1 MYDHLDDPTPPPPG
15 DETRAEVLAR
25 AGRLRRKRLALLT
38 SGASAAV
45 VVVVVAVLAL
55 TGSSDRASL
64 IVVSPTPTVTASE
77 TAEPTP
83 SATPSAAGSPT
94 TGPTPT
100 RTATTAPTASA
111 TTDVRCQ
118 SLDCPDGKP
127 GWTTGYT
134 QCIPATVEPDGA
146 GAPPVDGLVLTLA
159 LPASAASGTDVHGTA
174 TVTNNSDVTVSF
186 EVRQPRIGAEAGV
199 SGAGGTSSTHASDAQ
214 GSEAFQL
221 SPGQADSINVV
232 AHTTSCGDT
241 SRDPEPSLSPGTY
254 QVGLTM
260 GFTNA
265 QVVPSGSAPSPQVRS
280 YGSWSVAQA
289 LRIT

>member
-1 MYDHLDDPTPPPPG
+1 MYDHLDDPTPPPLG

-25 AGRLRRKRLALLT
+25 AGRLRRKRLAVLL
-38 SGASAAV
+38 SSASAAV
-45 VVVVVAVLAL
+45 VVVVVAAYAL
-55 TGSSDRASL
+55 TGSPERASL
-64 IVVSPTPTVTASE
+64 IVVSPTPTMTATE
-77 TAEPTP
+77 TPEPTP
-83 SATPSAAGSPT
+83 SSTPSAAGSPT
-94 TGPTPT
+94 IAPTPT
-100 RTATTAPTASA
+100 RTATTAPTASPSA
-111 TTDVRCQ
+111 VVHCQ
-118 SLDCPDGKP
+118 GLDCPDGKP

-134 QCIPATVEPDGA
+134 QCNPATVMPDGA

-199 SGAGGTSSTHASDAQ
+199 AGPGGTSSTHASDAM
-214 GSEAFQL
+214 GSEAFEL
-221 SPGQADSINVV
+221 SPGESDSINVV

-241 SRDPEPSLSPGTY
+241 SSEHEPALPAGTY

-265 QVVPSGSAPSPQVRS
+265 QVAPGDSATGTQARS